1 MLVGFI
7 ISILFATRAGLYLL
21 DIMDNFINNYGVV
34 VVGLLETILVGWIV
48 KPETIRDHT
57 NSVSYYRI
65 GKWWD
70 IIIKCINPIVLTF
83 ILVQSFITEM
93 RTPYGGYDLQA
104 LFVYGWGA
112 ILIGITG
119 SILISKQPWRDNIN
133 LKMNKGVVI
142 KMTLSATIFLV

>member
-1 MLVGFI
+1 MYK
-7 ISILFATRAGLYLL
+7 S
-21 DIMDNFINNYGVV
+21 
-34 VVGLLETILVGWIV
+34 
-48 KPETIRDHT
+48 
-57 NSVSYYRI
+57 
-65 GKWWD
+65 
-70 IIIKCINPIVLTF
+70 IVLTF

-133 LKMNKGVVI
+133 LKNE
-142 KMTLSATIFLV
+142 